1 MRSRLYRRWSLPP
14 AFLKH
19 RPVARTTSGTWLTA
33 LMLALASMVFAQDIV
48 TWINGTGGKPAL
60 AVIDFRGSGSQP
72 FMSAFN
78 STLFSD
84 LQGSSL
90 FDMKAKSLFP
100 LNNPQRPEDLRPED
114 GGQGFALSDW
124 AGAPVNASHLVFG
137 YTAAQNGALVLY
149 GNVYDTRQQNSQ
161 SAQLFSQRYAGSLD
175 EAGAIRVAHEFASDI
190 IMKFGGAAS
199 LLGSRIYYVSRR
211 ANNTSEIMVMDWDGG
226 NQKQLTK
233 LNSLTIMPAV
243 SPDGARLA
251 FTSFAKGTPRIM
263 MLDTLTGRALPFY
276 NQEASL
282 NANASFTPDGKQIY
296 FASTA
301 AGLSQIYTASIDGQ
315 GFKRVSH
322 RDAVESEPKVNP
334 KNPSLLLIA
343 AGPGHEQ
350 IYQMNSDGVGVERVT
365 NGEGEASN
373 PAWNPDGQHFAFAW
387 TRGYARGDFNI
398 FVMDIGSRQF
408 VQLTHSEGRNENPT
422 WAPDGRHLV
431 FASTRTGKSQI
442 YTMLADGTQVK
453 ALTTQGDNR
462 SPVWGVK

>member
-1 MRSRLYRRWSLPP
+1 MRKTKSRLR
-14 AFLKH
+14 
-19 RPVARTTSGTWLTA
+19 LTA
-33 LMLALASMVFAQDIV
+33 LVLVLAATVFAQDIV

-72 FMSAFN
+72 FMAAFN
-78 STLFSD
+78 STLFND
-84 LQGSSL
+84 LQGSAL
-90 FDMKAKSLFP
+90 FDMKPKSMFP

-137 YTAAQNGALVLY
+137 YTASQNGALVLY
-149 GNVYDTRQQNSQ
+149 GNVFDTRQQNAQ

-175 EAGAIRVAHEFASDI
+175 EAGAIHVAHEFASDI

-211 ANNTSEIMVMDWDGG
+211 SNDTSEIMAMDWDGG

-233 LNSLTIMPAV
+233 LNSLSIMPAV
-243 SPDGARLA
+243 SSDGSRIA
-251 FTSFAKGTPRIM
+251 FTSYARGTPRIM
-263 MLDTLTGRALPFY
+263 MADTLTGRALPFY

-282 NANASFTPDGKQIY
+282 NETPNFTPDGKQIY
-296 FASTA
+296 YASTA
-301 AGLSQIYTASIDGQ
+301 SGIPQIFVAALDGQ
-315 GFKRVSH
+315 GFRRVSH
-322 RDAVESEPKVNP
+322 RDAIEVEPKVNP
-334 KNPSLLLIA
+334 RNPGLLLFV
-343 AGPGHEQ
+343 AGPGHQQ
-350 IYQMNSDGVGVERVT
+350 IYQMTSDGVGVERVT

-373 PAWNPDGQHFAFAW
+373 PAWNQDGQHFAFSW
-387 TRGYARGDFNI
+387 TRGYAKGDFNI

-408 VQLTHSEGRNENPT
+408 VQLTHSEGRNENPS

-453 ALTTQGDNR
+453 PLTAQGDNR

>member
-1 MRSRLYRRWSLPP
+1 MMGKTKLRSYLPALSLL
-14 AFLKH
+14 F
-19 RPVARTTSGTWLTA
+19 
-33 LMLALASMVFAQDIV
+33 MLLIAATVFAQDIV

-72 FMSAFN
+72 FMAAFN
-78 STLFSD
+78 STLFND
-84 LQGSSL
+84 LQGSAL
-90 FDMKAKSLFP
+90 FDMKPKSMFP

-114 GGQGFALSDW
+114 SGQGFALPDW

-149 GNVYDTRQQNSQ
+149 GNVFDTRQQNAQ

-175 EAGAIRVAHEFASDI
+175 EAGAIHVAHEFANDI
-190 IMKFGGAAS
+190 IQKFGGASS

-211 ANNTSEIMVMDWDGG
+211 GSDTSEIMAMDWDGG
-226 NQKQLTK
+226 NQKDLTRLK
-233 LNSLTIMPAV
+233 SLSIMPAV
-243 SPDGARLA
+243 SPDGSRIA
-251 FTSFAKGTPRIM
+251 FTSYAKGTPRIM
-263 MLDTLTGRALPFY
+263 MVDTMTGRALPFY

-282 NANASFTPDGKQIY
+282 NANASFTPDGKQIFY
-296 FASTA
+296 ASTA
-301 AGLSQIYTASIDGQ
+301 GGLAQIYAASVDGQ
-315 GFKRVSH
+315 GFRRVSH

-334 KNPSLLLIA
+334 KNPSLLLF
-343 AGPGHEQ
+343 AGGPRNEQ
-350 IYQMNSDGVGVERVT
+350 IYQMNSNGVGMVERVT

-373 PAWNPDGQHFAFAW
+373 PAWNQDGQHFAFSW
-387 TRGYARGDFNI
+387 TSGIAKGDFNI

-408 VQLTHSEGRNENPT
+408 VQLTHSEGKNENPS

-431 FASTRTGKSQI
+431 FASTRSGKSQI

-453 ALTTQGDNR
+453 RLTSQGDNR

>member
-1 MRSRLYRRWSLPP
+1 MMRKTKSRLC
-14 AFLKH
+14 
-19 RPVARTTSGTWLTA
+19 LTA
-33 LMLALASMVFAQDIV
+33 LVLALAATVFAQDIV

-72 FMSAFN
+72 FMAAFN
-78 STLFSD
+78 STLFND
-84 LQGSSL
+84 LQGSAL
-90 FDMKAKSLFP
+90 FDMKPKSMFP

-137 YTAAQNGALVLY
+137 YTASQNGALVLY
-149 GNVYDTRQQNSQ
+149 GNVFDTRQQNAQ

-175 EAGAIRVAHEFASDI
+175 EAGAIHVAHEFASDI

-211 ANNTSEIMVMDWDGG
+211 GTGTSEIMAMDWDGG

-233 LNSLTIMPAV
+233 LNSLSIMPAV
-243 SPDGARLA
+243 SSDGSRIA
-251 FTSFAKGTPRIM
+251 FTSYARGTPRIM
-263 MLDTLTGRALPFY
+263 MADTMTGRALSFY

-282 NANASFTPDGKQIY
+282 NETPNFTPDGKQIY
-296 FASTA
+296 YASTA
-301 AGLSQIYTASIDGQ
+301 SGLPQIFVAALDGQ
-315 GFKRVSH
+315 GFRRVSH
-322 RDAVESEPKVNP
+322 RDAIEVEPKVNP
-334 KNPSLLLIA
+334 KTPGLLLFV
-343 AGPGHEQ
+343 AGPGHQQ
-350 IYQMNSDGVGVERVT
+350 IYQMNSDGAGVERVT

-373 PAWNPDGQHFAFAW
+373 PAWNQDGQHFAFSW
-387 TRGYARGDFNI
+387 TRGYAKGDFNI

-408 VQLTHSEGRNENPT
+408 VQLTHSEGRNENPS

-453 ALTTQGDNR
+453 PLTAQGDNR